1 MSLKN
6 MTTRIS
12 RKHLIAVALII
23 AFGGV
28 AGVFILHSGQG
39 SSESESHAHTEEH
52 GDAEHHGAK
61 ADKAHA
67 DDASHGDAEHHA
79 QATSPGAHGGTLLTD
94 GTTSV
99 EIQLDESAGEP
110 VMRLWLLDNGKPI
123 ALGAI
128 KAHLTLTRPTGEVE
142 QMEFAVDKDSL
153 KTRGTIAE
161 PHVFNAAVVIET
173 GSQTRR
179 FTLNREEGKVELNN
193 EQIKTAGIEIGRSGP
208 ARIRSSLQL
217 PGEIRFNEDRT
228 AHVVPRVAGVVEAVS
243 ANLGQLVKKGQVL
256 AVLASPALSEQRSEL
271 MAARKRLSFAK
282 TTYEREKKLW
292 EEKISAE
299 QDYLQARQVLRE
311 AEIAVANV
319 QQKLTAIGA
328 SVDADGSPTV
338 TCSVPPSME

>member
-128 KAHLTLTRPTGEVE
+128 KAHLTLTRPTGEVNRPG
-142 QMEFAVDKDSL
+142 FR
-153 KTRGTIAE
+153 RGS
-161 PHVFNAAVVIET
+161 VV
-173 GSQTRR
+173 
-179 FTLNREEGKVELNN
+179 
-193 EQIKTAGIEIGRSGP
+193 
-208 ARIRSSLQL
+208 
-217 PGEIRFNEDRT
+217 
-228 AHVVPRVAGVVEAVS
+228 
-243 ANLGQLVKKGQVL
+243 
-256 AVLASPALSEQRSEL
+256 
-271 MAARKRLSFAK
+271 
-282 TTYEREKKLW
+282 
-292 EEKISAE
+292 
-299 QDYLQARQVLRE
+299 
-311 AEIAVANV
+311 
-319 QQKLTAIGA
+319 
-328 SVDADGSPTV
+328 
-338 TCSVPPSME
+338 